1 MKKLILISGPAGVG
15 KSTLSKVIAKEVGA
29 VILDKDCI
37 DDAFHPHDRG
47 EFYTKEVE
55 PKVLQAVLNLAR
67 LNLEAGRTVLLDIPW
82 THLFYQS
89 SFWMD
94 RIRGIN
100 DGENPLVIEMFLED
114 TQLQERMRVRGLS
127 RDQFR
132 LTKEGWAKFRETD
145 VPHKRN
151 PLPHFLVDASRR
163 LEDYLPEVLKQIRL
177 FFMGE
182 IL

>member
-1 MKKLILISGPAGVG
+1 MFKKQLVLISGPAGVG
-15 KSTLSKVIAKEVGA
+15 KSTLAKAIAKETGA
-29 VILDKDCI
+29 AILDKDCI

-67 LNLEAGRTVLLDIPW
+67 LNLNVGRLVLLDIPW

-89 SFWMD
+89 PFWMG
-94 RIRGIN
+94 RIRETNSGKDPI
-100 DGENPLVIEMFLED
+100 VIELFLDENK
-114 TQLQERMRVRGLS
+114 LRERMRTRGLS

-132 LTKEGWAKFRETD
+132 LTDEGWQKFRDTD

-151 PLPHFLVDASRR
+151 PLPHFLVDASQK
-163 LEDYLPEVLKQIRL
+163 LEEYLPEVLKQIV
-177 FFMGE
+177 
-182 IL
+182 

>member
-1 MKKLILISGPAGVG
+1 MSKLILISGPAGAG
-15 KSTLSKVIAKEVGA
+15 KSTLAKAIASKTDA

-55 PKVLQAVLNLAR
+55 PKVLQAVLNLAK
-67 LNLEAGRTVLLDIPW
+67 LNLGVGRIVLLDIPW

-89 SFWMD
+89 PFWID
-94 RIRGIN
+94 RIREIN
-100 DGENPLVIEMFLED
+100 EGSDPFIVELFLDEKK
-114 TQLQERMRVRGLS
+114 LQERMRQRGLS

-132 LTKEGWAKFRETD
+132 LTEEGWQKFRKTD

-151 PLPHFLVDASRR
+151 PLPHFLVDASRK
-163 LEDYLPEVLKQIRL
+163 LEDYLPEVLKQIL
-177 FFMGE
+177 
-182 IL
+182 